1 MSLDPSIYEG
11 LAAFQL
17 ALRQFLAFSE
27 TATCAAG
34 VTAQQYQAMLVI
46 QTSPRR
52 EIMIGEF
59 AGQML
64 LKPNGAVQMVNR
76 LVSAGLVKRSHS
88 PTDRRSVIVSMTS
101 KGAGFAGAI
110 GDPARSRNCSSK
122 SHYWLNRL
130 ANSEKWDVLVDH
142 ANNGFGRPSQEWRN
156 PQVFALPLFW
166 PRSAAKR

>member
-1 MSLDPSIYEG
+1 VSLDPSIYEG
-11 LAAFQL
+11 LAAFRL

-101 KGAGFAGAI
+101 KGAG
-110 GDPARSRNCSSK
+110 
-122 SHYWLNRL
+122 LLERL
-130 ANSEKWDVLVDH
+130 ATQHVQELLKQEPLLAESLSRLRKM
-142 ANNGFGRPSQEWRN
+142 GRAR
-156 PQVFALPLFW
+156 
-166 PRSAAKR
+166 